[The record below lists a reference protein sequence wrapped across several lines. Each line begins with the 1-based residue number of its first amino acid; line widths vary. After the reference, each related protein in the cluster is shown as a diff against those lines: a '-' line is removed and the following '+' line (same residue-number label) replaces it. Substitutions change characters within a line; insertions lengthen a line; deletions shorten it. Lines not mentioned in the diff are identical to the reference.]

1 METSK
6 TIKIHNIKIGK
17 ILKFTYIFLA
27 GFFVFINCYLGAI
40 GFISE
45 ESSKIDYSRFLP
57 FIIWGIGLVLH
68 FFKQLKFVGLIILSL
83 PFIYWL
89 SLWMQI
95 IL

>member
-6 TIKIHNIKIGK
+6 AMKSNSLKKGTIFKY
-17 ILKFTYIFLA
+17 TYIFLA

-57 FIIWGIGLVLH
+57 FTIWGIGFFIH
-68 FFKQLKFVGLIILSL
+68 IFKQLRFVGLIILSL

-89 SLWMQI
+89 SLWGRI
-95 IL
+95 IF